1 MTRLLIGA
9 AIGVAVGVLV
19 GAALG
24 IRAEQ
29 FPTDDT
35 IAAAEE
41 AGVEA
46 LDLQGAV
53 NTTSLEP
60 RAYLIAVG
68 ELALPIPALPQT
80 VITGWPI
87 GGALGQRI
95 FCVEGIESSH
105 GRVMWNPQGWPPPY
119 FNEHGQG
126 LLGLLP
132 SKGRRLR

>member
-9 AIGVAVGVLV
+9 AIGVAGCLLG

-24 IRAEQ
+24 IRGEQ
-29 FPTDDT
+29 VPTDDQ

-87 GGALGQRI
+87 SGALGQRI
-95 FCVEGIESSH
+95 FCVRGIEYSH
-105 GRVMWNPQGWPPPY
+105 VRFIWKPQGWTPALVHVQRLYPIRS
-119 FNEHGQG
+119 
-126 LLGLLP
+126 LP
-132 SKGRRLR
+132 RTT